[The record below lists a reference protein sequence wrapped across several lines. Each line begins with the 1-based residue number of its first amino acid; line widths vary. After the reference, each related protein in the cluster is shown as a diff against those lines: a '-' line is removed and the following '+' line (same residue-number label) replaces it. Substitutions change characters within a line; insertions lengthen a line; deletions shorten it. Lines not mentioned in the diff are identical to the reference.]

1 MNYQEI
7 KLKIK
12 NCRNILV
19 GIVPSPEA
27 QVQQITIALMYK
39 FMDDM
44 DKEAQEKHN
53 APPMFFAGEFAKY
66 SWTKL
71 LSPQVGNQERL
82 NLYAEAIEKM
92 NENKGIPQLFRDIFK
107 GAFLPYR
114 NPESLGL
121 FLKEING
128 FTYDNSENL
137 GNAFEHL
144 LSIMGSQGDA
154 GMFRTP
160 RHIIDFIVDAVNPQK
175 NENICDPACGSAGFL
190 ISAYKHIINANTKN
204 KVGDLLSPEEKKKI
218 IKNFVGYDISPDM
231 VRLSKVNMY
240 FHGFLDPTIFEY
252 DTLSSE
258 EKWDE
263 SFDVMLANPPFMS
276 PKGGIKPHKRFSVQ
290 AKRSEVLFVDY
301 ILEHLRPKGRAGII
315 VPEGIIF
322 QSAGAYKQ
330 LRKML
335 VEDGLMAV
343 VSLPAGVFN
352 PYAGVK
358 TSILLFDNEIAKK
371 TKNILFLKIQNDGYD
386 LGAQRRV
393 IDKNDLPMALE
404 IIKKYKSA
412 LKDGKDFK
420 FSEEENKN
428 AHLVVKNKIAETGD
442 YNLSGDRYKE
452 TAGLINQKW
461 PMVEIG
467 DICEILNGY
476 AFKSENYVNEGVR
489 VIRIT
494 NVQKGVIVD
503 ANPKFY
509 PTNTKEPIEKYKLAE
524 NDFLISL
531 TGNVGRVGLLPKEF
545 LPAGLNQRVA
555 CLRVN
560 ENKIN
565 KTFLFSILNQDSF
578 EKECINS
585 ASGMAQKNMSTVW
598 LAKYKLP
605 LPPLDVQRKIVEQ
618 IKSKQQTIDC
628 AKTIIENLESER
640 HHFYQDLKKLDC
652 GQVKLGD
659 YVNFV
664 SGLTLSIPDS
674 ISENGTPI
682 ISINN
687 ITEDGRITLKGIRN
701 ISLPNK
707 KSINYLK
714 KGDLL
719 FNWRNGSKHLVG
731 KTGYFDLPGQFVFA
745 SFLLGIRT
753 DEKILLPKF
762 LWHLLNS
769 YRASGKYMQFMRQ
782 NVNGLFNR
790 EELKIL
796 EIPLPSID
804 IQARLVD
811 QMYKENE
818 IINANRKL
826 IEIYEQKIAD
836 VLSEI

>member
-628 AKTIIENLESER
+628 AKTIIENLES
-640 HHFYQDLKKLDC
+640 
-652 GQVKLGD
+652 
-659 YVNFV
+659 
-664 SGLTLSIPDS
+664 
-674 ISENGTPI
+674 
-682 ISINN
+682 
-687 ITEDGRITLKGIRN
+687 
-701 ISLPNK
+701 
-707 KSINYLK
+707 
-714 KGDLL
+714 
-719 FNWRNGSKHLVG
+719 
-731 KTGYFDLPGQFVFA
+731 
-745 SFLLGIRT
+745 
-753 DEKILLPKF
+753 
-762 LWHLLNS
+762 
-769 YRASGKYMQFMRQ
+769 
-782 NVNGLFNR
+782 
-790 EELKIL
+790 
-796 EIPLPSID
+796 
-804 IQARLVD
+804 
-811 QMYKENE
+811 
-818 IINANRKL
+818 
-826 IEIYEQKIAD
+826 
-836 VLSEI
+836 